1 MIHYFAYG
9 SNMSEER
16 FTDRRIISHV
26 RQKGIL
32 KDYELVFN
40 KKSYNKDLVYAN
52 IEYKEGEEIE
62 GILYEID
69 EKDLK
74 RLDKFEAYP
83 KQYNRKLM
91 DIITN
96 EGKVPAWVYIAQKEW
111 VVEGLKPTK
120 EYMDYLL
127 DGKEFLSEE
136 YFEKLKKIEESI

>member
-52 IEYKEGEEIE
+52 IEYKEGE
-62 GILYEID
+62 
-69 EKDLK
+69 
-74 RLDKFEAYP
+74 
-83 KQYNRKLM
+83 
-91 DIITN
+91 
-96 EGKVPAWVYIAQKEW
+96 
-111 VVEGLKPTK
+111 
-120 EYMDYLL
+120 
-127 DGKEFLSEE
+127 
-136 YFEKLKKIEESI
+136 